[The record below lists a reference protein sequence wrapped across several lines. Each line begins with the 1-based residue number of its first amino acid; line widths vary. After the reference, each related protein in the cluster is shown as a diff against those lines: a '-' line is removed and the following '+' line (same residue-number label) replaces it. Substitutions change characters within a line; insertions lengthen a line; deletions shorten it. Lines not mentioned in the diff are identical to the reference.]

1 MTVRFGIIGCG
12 MISEFHAKALQDLEQ
27 AELVGAASRAKSSA
41 ADFAETH
48 GIRAFQ
54 SIDELIESNEIDAVS
69 ICSPSGAHLEA
80 ALKAA
85 AAGKHVVIEKPLE
98 ITLERCDQII
108 EACASAGVVLSTIFQ
123 SRFHESCQVLKQAV
137 DEGRFGT
144 LTLANAY
151 VKWFRTQDY
160 YDSGAWRGTW
170 ELDGGGALM
179 NQAIHNVDLL
189 QWMMGPLQEISA
201 FTSTLSHERIEVE
214 DTAVATVRF
223 ANGALGTIEATTSA
237 WPGSLKRLE
246 IYGSTG
252 SAILEDANILKWEF
266 EDSDAADKEILAR
279 FAARNTTEGG
289 ASDPSAIDYS
299 GHRAQF
305 ADVIE
310 AIQQKRRPLID
321 GEEARKSVQIIRA
334 IYDSAK
340 NGRTIRLD

>member
-1 MTVRFGIIGCG
+1 MSVRFGIIGCG
-12 MISEFHAKALQDLEQ
+12 MIAKFHAKALQDLEHV
-27 AELVGAASRAKSSA
+27 ELVGAASRSASSA
-41 ADFAETH
+41 TEFAANH
-48 GIRAFQ
+48 GIRAFDSITDLIQ
-54 SIDELIESNEIDAVS
+54 SDEIDAVS

-80 ALKAA
+80 ALQAA

-98 ITLERCDQII
+98 VTLERCDQII
-108 EACASAGVVLSTIFQ
+108 QACDRAGVVLSTIFQ

-137 DEGRFGT
+137 NEGRFGT

-189 QWMMGPLQEISA
+189 QWVMGPLQEISA
-201 FTSTLSHERIEVE
+201 FTSTLSHDRIEVE
-214 DTAVATVRF
+214 DTAVASVRF

-266 EDSDAADKEILAR
+266 AESTPADKEILKK
-279 FAARNTTEGG
+279 FAARNTNEGG

-299 GHRAQF
+299 GHKAQF
-305 ADVIE
+305 SDVVE
-310 AIQQKRRPLID
+310 AIQQGRSPLID
-321 GEEARKSVQIIRA
+321 GPEARKSVQIIRA
-334 IYDSAK
+334 IYESAEK
-340 NGRTIRLD
+340 GRPVRLD